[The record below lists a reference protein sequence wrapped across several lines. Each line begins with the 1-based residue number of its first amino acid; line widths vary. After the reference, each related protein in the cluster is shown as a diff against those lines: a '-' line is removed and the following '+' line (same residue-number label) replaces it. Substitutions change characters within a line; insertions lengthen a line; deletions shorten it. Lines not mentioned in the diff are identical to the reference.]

1 MENKILNNEL
11 SYSFNPGESPESRI
25 ERLAKINSKLLSLIG
40 VTSII
45 VSHLDINEVLKSILE
60 QTKVLMECRQSSVLL
75 VDPNTDQLY
84 FAYLANKE
92 EEEVLKNIRLNK
104 GEGIAGAVWEK
115 SKSILVEDAVKDARF
130 SNKADKKLLNI
141 TKTLIASPLV
151 VNGQA
156 IGVMEATNKN
166 DDAQFDKFDLQ
177 IFETL
182 SNQAAIAIYNAR
194 LYEMAITDGMTK
206 LFIHRY
212 FQSRLTE
219 EFNRSGRYN
228 RNLSLVMFDID
239 HFKNFNDTYG
249 HQLGD
254 EVLVKTADEIKNSCR
269 NSDIPARYGGEEFAI
284 ILPETDKKGAFTQA
298 ERIRKRIEESE
309 IVHDGK
315 IIKLTISAGVSSL
328 IDNKPKNPAELIQM
342 ADKALYHSKENG
354 RNRVSFYELNH
365 STSEG

>member
-1 MENKILNNEL
+1 MVNKLSSDEL
-11 SYSFNPGESPESRI
+11 FYSINAAESPENGI
-25 ERLAKINSKLLSLIG
+25 ERLVKINSKLLSLIG

-45 VSHLDINEVLKSILE
+45 VSHLDINEVLKSILD

-92 EEEVLKNIRLNK
+92 EENVLKGIRLNK
-104 GEGIAGAVWEK
+104 GEGIAGAVWENC
-115 SKSILVEDAVKDARF
+115 KSILVEDAVKDARF
-130 SNKADKKLLNI
+130 SNKADKKLLNV

-151 VNGQA
+151 INGEA
-156 IGVMEATNKN
+156 IGVMEAINKN
-166 DDAQFDKFDLQ
+166 NDAQFDKFDLQ

-182 SNQAAIAIYNAR
+182 SKQAAIAIYNAR

-219 EFNRSGRYN
+219 EFNRARRYN

-254 EVLVKTADEIKNSCR
+254 EVLVKTAGEIKTSCR
-269 NSDIPARYGGEEFAI
+269 NSDIPARYGGEEFTV
-284 ILPETDKKGAFTQA
+284 ILPETDKKGSIALA
-298 ERIRKRIEESE
+298 ERIRKKIEEAE
-309 IVHDGK
+309 IIHDGK
-315 IIKLTISAGVSSL
+315 MIKLTISAGVSSL
-328 IDNKPKNPAELIQM
+328 IDNKPENPAELIQM

-354 RNRVSFYELNH
+354 RNRVSFHE
-365 STSEG
+365 SAV